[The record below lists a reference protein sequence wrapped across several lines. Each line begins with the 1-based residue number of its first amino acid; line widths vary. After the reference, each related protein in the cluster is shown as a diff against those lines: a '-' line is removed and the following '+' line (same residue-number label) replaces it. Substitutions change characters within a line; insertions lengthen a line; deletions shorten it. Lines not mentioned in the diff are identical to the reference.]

1 MKKFD
6 LNRNILDV
14 SGNVMTVAQLQ
25 RRVMP
30 TVDAT
35 SDQEKVAATF
45 ASIAYPA
52 IENQRGRQMTD
63 SDVKLAFSTLKKI
76 NAAVVAQTI
85 VELEDDEA
93 ALVVAVFGN
102 QVISIRAQFIAM
114 SEELNPVATN

>member
-76 NAAVVAQTI
+76 NAAVVAQQ
-85 VELEDDEA
+85 L
-93 ALVVAVFGN
+93 
-102 QVISIRAQFIAM
+102 
-114 SEELNPVATN
+114 